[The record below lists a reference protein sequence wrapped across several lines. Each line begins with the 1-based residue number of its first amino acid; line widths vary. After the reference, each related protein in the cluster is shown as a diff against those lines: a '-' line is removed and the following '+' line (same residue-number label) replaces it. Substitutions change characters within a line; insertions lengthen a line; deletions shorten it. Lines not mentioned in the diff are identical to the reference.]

1 MRITHYASGLLLV
14 LCAGVASAAADNP
27 TPPMPEAEEIQAA
40 LEAAPSHL
48 RDEAGVYV
56 QDNTGYRRVRDSA
69 NGFNCLVA
77 REIPAAFEPRCYDA
91 EGSASLLP
99 VLLFRAGQRA
109 RGMAAADI
117 DREVAARYTRGE
129 YFAPRRIGVCYML
142 SMRNVVVVDRSLAYV
157 GRVGPRLM
165 FYAPNLRNQDLGA
178 TPDLEARF
186 LVADEATQAS
196 MIIVPVVSA
205 RRARTFY
212 YAPEALTPLTESRV
226 SASADTAPVDSLGRH
241 LAKDEPMIIEQPKPP
256 KIIDPY
262 TF

>member
-1 MRITHYASGLLLV
+1 MRITHYSSGLLLA
-14 LCAGVASAAADNP
+14 LCAGVASGAADKP
-27 TPPMPEAEEIQAA
+27 TPAMPEAEEIQAA

-56 QDNTGYRRVRDSA
+56 LDSTGYRRVRESA
-69 NGFNCLVA
+69 NGFNCLVT

-99 VLLFRAGQRA
+99 VVLFRAGQRA
-109 RGMAAADI
+109 KGVTGAEI
-117 DREVAARYTRGE
+117 EREVAARYTRGE
-129 YFAPRRIGVCYML
+129 YFAPRRVGVCYML
-142 SMRNVVVVDRSLAYV
+142 SMRNIVVVDRAISLV

-165 FYAPNLRNQDLGA
+165 FYAPNLRNEDFGA
-178 TPDLEARF
+178 TADLEARF

-212 YAPEALTPLTESRV
+212 YAPEALSPLSESRV
-226 SASADTAPVDSLGRH
+226 SASVDERPVDSLGH
-241 LAKDEPMIIEQPKPP
+241 LNEDETMSIEQPKPKFIEP
-256 KIIDPY
+256 LMY
-262 TF
+262 

>member
-1 MRITHYASGLLLV
+1 MRITHYFSGLLLA
-14 LCAGVASAAADNP
+14 LCAGIASGKAEIP
-27 TPPMPEAEEIQAA
+27 EPPMPEAEEIQAA
-40 LEAAPSHL
+40 LEAAPTHL
-48 RDEAGVYV
+48 REEAGVYV
-56 QDNTGYRRVRDSA
+56 LGDTGYRRVRDST
-69 NGFNCLVA
+69 NGFICLVI

-99 VLLFRAGQRA
+99 VLLFRAGQTA
-109 RGMAAADI
+109 RGASSVDI
-117 DREVAARYTRGE
+117 DREVAARYARGE

-142 SMRNVVVVDRSLAYV
+142 SMRNIVVVDRTIAHV

-212 YAPEALTPLTESRV
+212 YAPEALTPLSDSRV
-226 SASADTAPVDSLGRH
+226 SASTDAAPIDSLSH
-241 LAKDEPMIIEQPKPP
+241 LSAEESMTIEQPKPR
-256 KIIDPY
+256 KNIDLA